1 MISIDEYLIPCTVA
15 GLVITAC
22 YLVFSIIL
30 EHLSF
35 CYVKSEYMHKL
46 YNIIFTVIFMWVS
59 INIAGEII
67 KYVLL

>member
-22 YLVFSIIL
+22 YLVFSIIV
-30 EHLSF
+30 EHLLF